1 MTMRGNANKI
11 IVGVF
16 HYMDDLLKNIE
27 SVKHG
32 GYEYKV
38 YSPMARHE
46 IEHATHPEKSP
57 IRRFTLVGGVFG
69 CIAGWSLAILCSL
82 DWPLRVSAK
91 DIVSPPG
98 FFVVGYE
105 WTILFAALATFLGLL
120 HFCRIPD
127 IFRKVGY
134 DPRFSDNKFGLVVS
148 ANSGDAEAIK
158 KHLLENGAE
167 EAEIKDAL

>member
-1 MTMRGNANKI
+1 MRGNTNKI
-11 IVGVF
+11 VVGVF
-16 HYMDDLLKNIE
+16 HYLDDVLNNIK
-27 SVKHG
+27 SVQHG

-38 YSPMARHE
+38 YAPMASAE
-46 IEHATHPEKSP
+46 IEHATLPQKSP
-57 IRRFTLVGGVFG
+57 IRLFTLTGGVCG
-69 CIAGWSLAILCSL
+69 CIAGWSLAILCSM
-82 DWPLRVSAK
+82 DWPLRTSAK

-105 WTILFAALATFLGLL
+105 WTILFAALATFVGLL
-120 HFCRIPD
+120 HYCRIPD

-148 ANSGDAEAIK
+148 ANSGDAEAIQ
-158 KHLLENGAE
+158 KHFLAHGAE

>member
-1 MTMRGNANKI
+1 MRGNTSKVV
-11 IVGVF
+11 VGVF
-16 HYMDDLLKNIE
+16 HYMDDLLRNVE
-27 SVKHG
+27 TVKAA

-46 IEHATHPEKSP
+46 IEHATMPEKSP
-57 IRRFTLVGGVFG
+57 VRRFTLTGGILG
-69 CIAGWSLAILCSL
+69 CTAGWSLAILCSM
-82 DWPLRVSAK
+82 DWPLRVSSK

-105 WTILFAALATFLGLL
+105 WTILFAALATFVALL
-120 HFCRIPD
+120 HYCRIPD

-148 ANSGDAEAIK
+148 VNPTEADSIK
-158 KHLLENGAE
+158 KKMMESGAE
-167 EAEIKDAL
+167 EVDIRDGL